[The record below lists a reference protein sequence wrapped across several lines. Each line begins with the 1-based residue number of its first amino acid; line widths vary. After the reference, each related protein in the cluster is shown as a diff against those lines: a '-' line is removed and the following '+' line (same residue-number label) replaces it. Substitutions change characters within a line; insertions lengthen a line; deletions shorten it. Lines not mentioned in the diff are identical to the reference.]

1 MCLELY
7 KTSKLTLVGH
17 FRGRY
22 RCGFKSSFK
31 SSTVLFLQISY
42 ICSTCFGVCFFRTA
56 PNIIF
61 FLQMSYFCSTCFWV
75 CLISTVLQI
84 SYFWTN
90 IIFLLNVLWMC
101 FISTALKDQQGL
113 PRSSRCPQEVNY
125 SSKDKVR
132 CESFIPIFKL
142 LIAFF
147 RFLSP
152 KCWVKIEIPTL
163 VLQNWGAGKVLC
175 WSEYVRDKQQ
185 KLSQGEKKTKQ
196 KRHRRCM

>member
-1 MCLELY
+1 MFRSMFFPHC
-7 KTSKLTLVGH
+7 SKYH
-17 FRGRY
+17 I
-22 RCGFKSSFK
+22 SAQI
-31 SSTVLFLQISY
+31 FLSMFDQH
-42 ICSTCFGVCFFRTA
+42 CA

-61 FLQMSYFCSTCFWV
+61 LNKYH
-75 CLISTVLQI
+75 ISAQHV
-84 SYFWTN
+84 SEC
-90 IIFLLNVLWMC
+90 V

>member
-7 KTSKLTLVGH
+7 KTSKLTLVGY

-22 RCGFKSSFK
+22 RCGFKSS
-31 SSTVLFLQISY
+31 TVLFLQMSY
-42 ICSTCFGVCFFRTA
+42 FCWTCFWVCFFRTA

-75 CLISTVLQI
+75 C
-84 SYFWTN
+84 
-90 IIFLLNVLWMC
+90 

-125 SSKDKVR
+125 SLKDKVR

-185 KLSQGEKKTKQ
+185 KLSQGEKKKQ
-196 KRHRRCM
+196 SKKGIGDACSSADIFNHIQSLSSRGLVVVK

>member
-1 MCLELY
+1 M
-7 KTSKLTLVGH
+7 VGH

-22 RCGFKSSFK
+22 RCGFKSS
-31 SSTVLFLQISY
+31 TVLFLQISY
-42 ICSTCFGVCFFRTA
+42 FCWTCFGVCFFRTA

-90 IIFLLNVLWMC
+90 IIFLLNMFLNVFYQHCSQRSARIAQKLEM
-101 FISTALKDQQGL
+101 
-113 PRSSRCPQEVNY
+113 SSRGKLFFTRQ
-125 SSKDKVR
+125 
-132 CESFIPIFKL
+132 SFIPIIKF

-185 KLSQGEKKTKQ
+185 KLSQGEKKNKAKKASEMHVAPRIFSITF
-196 KRHRRCM
+196 